1 MQLVAAARLEKRKKE
16 AWSAQTLQPILIEE
30 TRRYQL
36 NIAAIAV
43 GVAVGVAAA
52 AVAIVAIV
60 VEAVVA
66 LAGELPVPVPVPM
79 LLTV

>member
-52 AVAIVAIV
+52 AVAIV

>member
-52 AVAIVAIV
+52 VAIVATV

-66 LAGELPVPVPVPM
+66 LAGELPVPVPVLM